1 MAKPSV
7 ATALA
12 WLGDVRFSAS
22 TKGGKLI
29 LDGDSAAGPSPVDAL
44 AASLA
49 GCMAADVVEILQK
62 GRHSLEA
69 LEAHLVAERAEGPPR
84 RFLRVTLKFLV
95 RGHVPASAIERAI
108 NLSREKYCSVWHSLR
123 TDIEFLTSYEVAP

>member
-7 ATALA
+7 ATALT
-12 WLGDVRFSAS
+12 WLGDLRFAAS
-22 TKGGKLI
+22 TKGGGFT
-29 LDGDSAAGPSPVDAL
+29 LDGDSAAGPSPVEAL

-49 GCMAADVVEILQK
+49 GCMAADVVEILRK
-62 GRHSLEA
+62 GRHGLEA
-69 LEAHLVAERAEGPPR
+69 LEADLVAERAESPPR

-123 TDIEFLTSYEVAP
+123 TDIEFLTSYEVAS